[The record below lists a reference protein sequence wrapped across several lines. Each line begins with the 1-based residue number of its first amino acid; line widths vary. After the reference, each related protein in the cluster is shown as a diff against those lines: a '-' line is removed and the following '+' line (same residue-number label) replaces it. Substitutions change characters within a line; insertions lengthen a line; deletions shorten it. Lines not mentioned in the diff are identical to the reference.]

1 MGFGVFVTKKER
13 GRSGWI
19 VNKIIVSEETVVLR
33 KWESETW
40 EFSFINRG
48 DKGRITAEKDFE
60 KLTFQALAFRHSN
73 FRSPTDA
80 TPLFL

>member
-1 MGFGVFVTKKER
+1 M
-13 GRSGWI
+13 
-19 VNKIIVSEETVVLR
+19 VLR